1 MDEIGKMLGGA
12 TGASGAGASGAG
24 GGADVASAIGGLIG
38 GQGGVQ
44 GLVDQLSKGGLG
56 NEVSSWVGTGANQPV
71 DPQALGAALGPDT
84 VNQLAGKT
92 GLDVGT
98 LLPMLAAALPSVINA
113 ITPDGKVPQGNA
125 AGGLDIGSILGGLKL

>member
-12 TGASGAGASGAG
+12 TGASGASGSGGAG
-24 GGADVASAIGGLIG
+24 DLAGAIGGLMG
-38 GQGGVQ
+38 GQGGLQ

-71 DPQALGAALGPDT
+71 DPQALGQALGPDT

-92 GLDVGT
+92 GLDVST

-113 ITPDGKVPQGNA
+113 VTPDGKVPQGNA
-125 AGGLDIGSILGGLKL
+125 AGGIDIGSVLGGLKL